1 MVRLPDIEAIIERVQ
16 SDGIGL
22 AVDDPFVET
31 HEVDENNNAQIKAVA
46 AMWREVAQAAA
57 IAP

>member
-16 SDGIGL
+16 SEGIGL
-22 AVDDPFVET
+22 PVDDPFVET